1 MEPDPAKSLRRL
13 SRMKF
18 RAGEMGLVGFL
29 KPEDH
34 ELSLF
39 HIRRAKSL
47 SVTTDWLVISAFIG
61 W

>member
-1 MEPDPAKSLRRL
+1 
-13 SRMKF
+13 MKF
-18 RAGEMGLVGFL
+18 RAGEMEWVGFL

-47 SVTTDWLVISAFIG
+47 SVADWLVISGFVG
-61 W
+61 S